1 MFDIKYTMN
10 DDDYI
15 AFQKDYFDI
24 IRKKS
29 IKKIVILLV
38 CLALLAVWCIFE
50 AVNSIMSGQT
60 FFVVSYS
67 VLAVFSSAIVIFN
80 KQYSKAILMITVKK
94 QLKKYKDDP
103 KKPYGKTEVNFIF
116 DDDGIKIKNEYTDNQ
131 MKYSVISDAVSTS
144 AGIIL
149 LMNAKQGFFI
159 PARAFESDEQREE
172 FIKFIEKKIEENK
185 QVN

>member
-24 IRKKS
+24 GRKKTV
-29 IKKIVILLV
+29 KKIVVVSV

-50 AVNSIMSGQT
+50 AVNSITSGQT
-60 FFVVSYS
+60 VFVVLFS
-67 VLAVFSSAIVIFN
+67 VLAIFSSAIAIFN
-80 KQYSKAILMITVKK
+80 KQFSKAILMRTVKK

-103 KKPYGKTEVNFIF
+103 KNPYGKTEMNFIF
-116 DDDGIKIKNEYTDNQ
+116 DDDGIKLKNEYTDNQ
-131 MKYSVISDAVSTS
+131 MKYSVISDAISTS

-149 LMNAKQGFFI
+149 LMNEKQGFFI

-172 FIKFIEKKIEENK
+172 FVKFIEKKIEENK
-185 QVN
+185 V